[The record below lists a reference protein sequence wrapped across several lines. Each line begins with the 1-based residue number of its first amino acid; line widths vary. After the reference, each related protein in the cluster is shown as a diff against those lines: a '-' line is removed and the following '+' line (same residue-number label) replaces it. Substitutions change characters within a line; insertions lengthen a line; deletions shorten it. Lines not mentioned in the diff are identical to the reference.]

1 MNNKYLKYLNTL
13 FVVLPMTL
21 IMAFVA
27 IALNYG
33 FNDGWSY
40 RLFNSWVLMAPVAY
54 VTAFF
59 IIPLAGTLT
68 QKVASKTKHENRSN
82 NRK

>member
-1 MNNKYLKYLNTL
+1 MNKRFIKHLNTL

-27 IALNYG
+27 IFINYG
-33 FNDGWSY
+33 FNEGWSY
-40 RLFNSWVLMAPVAY
+40 KLFSSWIVMAPVAY

-59 IIPLAGTLT
+59 IIPKAKILT
-68 QKVASKTKHENRSN
+68 ERVA
-82 NRK
+82 